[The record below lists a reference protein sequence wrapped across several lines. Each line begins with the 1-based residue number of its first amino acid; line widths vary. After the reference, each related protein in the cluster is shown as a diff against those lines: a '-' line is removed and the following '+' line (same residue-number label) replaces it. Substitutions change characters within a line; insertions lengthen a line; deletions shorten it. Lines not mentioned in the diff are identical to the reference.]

1 MMSII
6 TYKILL
12 ADDNPVNLDLTTRL
26 LEKKGHEITTAE
38 NGKEA
43 VDRFLEGSFDVIL
56 MDLEMPVIS
65 GIEAARQ
72 IRAKEKASLI
82 DTPIYT
88 PIIAMTAHD
97 DETERTACLVV
108 GMDGFITK
116 PIDIKTLHRTI
127 QAIVEES
134 QPGRD

>member
-1 MMSII
+1 MSTI

-12 ADDNPVNLDLTTRL
+12 ADDNPVNRDLTTRL
-26 LEKKGHEITTAE
+26 LERKGHEITTAE

-56 MDLEMPVIS
+56 LDLEMPVVS

-72 IRAKEKASLI
+72 IRAKEKVVGM
-82 DTPIYT
+82 DTPVYT

-97 DETERTACLVV
+97 EETERTACLVV
-108 GMDGFITK
+108 GMDGFISK
-116 PIDIKTLHRTI
+116 PIDIKTLHQTI
-127 QAIVEES
+127 QEIVEAS
-134 QPGRD
+134 QPGRA

>member
-1 MMSII
+1 MSTI

-12 ADDNPVNLDLTTRL
+12 ADDNPVNLDLATRL
-26 LEKKGHEITTAE
+26 LERKGHQITTAE

-43 VDRFLEGSFDVIL
+43 VNRYLESTFDVVL
-56 MDLEMPVIS
+56 MDLEMPGIS

-72 IRAKEKASLI
+72 IRAKEKASSI
-82 DTPIYT
+82 DTPAYT

-97 DETERTACLVV
+97 EETERAACLVV

-116 PIDIKTLHRTI
+116 PINMKTIHQTI
-127 QAIVEES
+127 QEVIEGI
-134 QPGRD
+134 QQK

>member
-1 MMSII
+1 MSTI

-56 MDLEMPVIS
+56 MDLEMPGIS

-72 IRAKEKASLI
+72 IRAKEKASSI
-82 DTPIYT
+82 ATPVYT

-97 DETERTACLVV
+97 EETEKTACLVV
-108 GMDGFITK
+108 GMDGFISK
-116 PIDIKTLHRTI
+116 PIDIKTIHQTI
-127 QAIVEES
+127 QDIIKGIQS
-134 QPGRD
+134 K